1 MNSKGQGRQRKSEVS
16 QQVSDV
22 NSKGQGRQRKS
33 EVSQQVSDV
42 NSKGQGRQRKSEVS
56 QQVSDVNSKGQGRQR
71 KSEVSQQVSDVNS
84 KGQGRQRK
92 SEVPRA
98 QQVCDV
104 NSKGQGRQRKS
115 EVPRAQQVCDVN
127 SKGQGR
133 QRKSGTRKDLVWLIL
148 FNRRV
153 VSGEVVAVAEIPQ
166 ESGRRREL
174 YLTLRPS
181 PSGNSGYNHYQEK
194 IYPNKHARHVCT
206 FLQCLLV
213 VMQYDISIQFA
224 ERGCFPCT
232 CSLRF
237 QTDFHTRDR
246 KPPLGDALHLR
257 RRDYS
262 YSDRLFSHKPEQHR
276 AQE

>member
-1 MNSKGQGRQRKSEVS
+1 MPQQVSDVNSKGQGRQQKSGVPQQVSDVNSKGQGRQRKSGVPQQVS
-16 QQVSDV
+16 VVNSKGQGRQRKSGVPQQVSDV

-33 EVSQQVSDV
+33 EVHQQF
-42 NSKGQGRQRKSEVS
+42 
-56 QQVSDVNSKGQGRQR
+56 
-71 KSEVSQQVSDVNS
+71 SDVNS

-92 SEVPRA
+92 SEVPHA

-104 NSKGQGRQRKS
+104 NSRGH
-115 EVPRAQQVCDVN
+115 
-127 SKGQGR
+127 GR
-133 QRKSGTRKDLVWLIL
+133 QRKSGARKDLVWLIL

-153 VSGEVVAVAEIPQ
+153 VSGEVVALTEIPGVG
-166 ESGRRREL
+166 EGRG
-174 YLTLRPS
+174 TLPNTTSS
-181 PSGNSGYNHYQEK
+181 PSGKSSYNLCQEK

-237 QTDFHTRDR
+237 QTDFHTTDR
-246 KPPLGDALHLR
+246 KPPLGAALHLR

-262 YSDRLFSHKPEQHR
+262 CPDRLFSHKPEQHR